1 MILFDANKC
10 VSCNSCI
17 RACPTPEAN
26 KAVQTEDGR
35 TVYNIDPDK
44 CIRCGACVKDCSHG
58 ARTYE
63 DDTAGFWNDV
73 KGGKQVVLLVA
84 PSIKVAFDG
93 CWRNVLEF
101 LRSNGVNLRC
111 LLRRGYLHMGAYQV
125 SPEESRKEAHLA
137 ALPGYR

>member
-44 CIRCGACVKDCSHG
+44 CILSLIHISEPTRP
-58 ARTYE
+58 Y
-63 DDTAGFWNDV
+63 
-73 KGGKQVVLLVA
+73 
-84 PSIKVAFDG
+84 
-93 CWRNVLEF
+93 
-101 LRSNGVNLRC
+101 
-111 LLRRGYLHMGAYQV
+111 
-125 SPEESRKEAHLA
+125 
-137 ALPGYR
+137 

>member
-73 KGGKQVVLLVA
+73 KGGK
-84 PSIKVAFDG
+84 
-93 CWRNVLEF
+93 
-101 LRSNGVNLRC
+101 RC

>member
-44 CIRCGACVKDCSHG
+44 CIRCGACIHACPTQAVCYHYGFNTNK
-58 ARTYE
+58 TKQEYE
-63 DDTAGFWNDV
+63 IKGDV
-73 KGGKQVVLLVA
+73 KK
-84 PSIKVAFDG
+84 
-93 CWRNVLEF
+93 
-101 LRSNGVNLRC
+101 
-111 LLRRGYLHMGAYQV
+111 
-125 SPEESRKEAHLA
+125 
-137 ALPGYR
+137 

>member
-73 KGGKQVVLLVA
+73 KSGKQVVLLVA
-84 PSIKVAFDG
+84 PSTSTMFPSARISVHG
-93 CWRNVLEF
+93 RISGISRRIPE
-101 LRSNGVNLRC
+101 RSSSR
-111 LLRRGYLHMGAYQV
+111 
-125 SPEESRKEAHLA
+125 SPARLS
-137 ALPGYR
+137 

>member
-84 PSIKVAFDG
+84 PSITVAFDG
-93 CWRNVLEF
+93 C
-101 LRSNGVNLRC
+101 
-111 LLRRGYLHMGAYQV
+111 YLHMGAYQV

>member
-44 CIRCGACVKDCSHG
+44 CIRCGACI
-58 ARTYE
+58 
-63 DDTAGFWNDV
+63 TACPTQAIHYQYGC
-73 KGGKQVVLLVA
+73 KKQ
-84 PSIKVAFDG
+84 KT
-93 CWRNVLEF
+93 
-101 LRSNGVNLRC
+101 
-111 LLRRGYLHMGAYQV
+111 
-125 SPEESRKEAHLA
+125 EETK
-137 ALPGYR
+137 